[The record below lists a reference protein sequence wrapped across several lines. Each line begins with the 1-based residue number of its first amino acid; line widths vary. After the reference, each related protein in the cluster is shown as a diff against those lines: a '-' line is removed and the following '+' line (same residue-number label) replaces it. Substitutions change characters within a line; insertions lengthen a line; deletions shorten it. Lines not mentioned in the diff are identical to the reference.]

1 MSGIITNLFNNV
13 NRALIYLSLVIW
25 VLLIVYITTR
35 FDFVF
40 GAAASLL
47 PILLLFFIAI
57 VQNPYLG
64 FAIFFIVNYLIS
76 GLSRYIKAIAPG
88 ITMDILLAVV
98 IIALMLSS
106 FKKGSGIKFSNAF
119 NGLTLAALIWFLY
132 CVFEIFNP
140 YSSTI
145 VAWFT
150 SVRGIGMYFL
160 IIVVIIAVV
169 MRRYKDFK
177 RLLVIWAI
185 LSLIAVLKA
194 FLQKTIG
201 FDFAES
207 RWLYFEGGSATHIIY
222 SSIRYFSIF
231 TDAANFGTGI
241 AFSGVV
247 FGISSFYFKDKRM
260 RFFYLITAAA
270 CMYGML
276 LSGTRGSIAVP
287 FVGLTVYAIVS
298 KKLKALILTTLL
310 VVTTFVFLRY
320 TYYGQGNSYIRRM
333 RSFFNTDDAS
343 YVVRIVN
350 QMKVRTYLYDKP
362 IGVGIGMSRGEIKT
376 YRTDPVLSK
385 IPPDSWYVLIWMETG
400 IIGLTLH
407 ILILL
412 YIIFHGGY
420 LVYFKIQD
428 HQLKGLTS
436 ALLCGICGLYVSS
449 YSIEIIGQ
457 FPFGPILY
465 VCMALIFLSPVYDK
479 ELEEAN
485 LINSK
490 PNELES

>member
-1 MSGIITNLFNNV
+1 
-13 NRALIYLSLVIW
+13 LSLVIW

-35 FDFVF
+35 FGFVF

-64 FAIFFIVNYLIS
+64 FVIFFIVNYFIS
-76 GLSRYIKAIAPG
+76 GLSRYFKAISPG
-88 ITMDILLAVV
+88 ITMDMVLAVV
-98 IIALMLSS
+98 IIALLFSS
-106 FKKGSGIKFSNAF
+106 FKKGSEVKFSNAF
-119 NGLTLAALIWFLY
+119 NGLTMAALVWFLY

-145 VAWFT
+145 IAWFT

-185 LSLIAVLKA
+185 LSLLAVLKA
-194 FLQKTIG
+194 IIQKTVG

-207 RWLYFEGGSATHIIY
+207 RWLYVEGAASTHIIF
-222 SSIRYFSIF
+222 SGIRYFSFF
-231 TDAANFGTGI
+231 TDAGNFGTGI
-241 AFSGVV
+241 SFSGVV
-247 FGISSFYFKDKRM
+247 FGIASFYFKDTRM
-260 RFFYLITAAA
+260 RVFYLLTAAA
-270 CMYGML
+270 CMYGVL

-310 VVTTFVFLRY
+310 VATTFVFLRY

-362 IGVGIGMSRGEIKT
+362 IGVGIGMSHYPQLQSHMI
-376 YRTDPVLSK
+376 YR
-385 IPPDSWYVLIWMETG
+385 
-400 IIGLTLH
+400 
-407 ILILL
+407 
-412 YIIFHGGY
+412 
-420 LVYFKIQD
+420 
-428 HQLKGLTS
+428 
-436 ALLCGICGLYVSS
+436 
-449 YSIEIIGQ
+449 
-457 FPFGPILY
+457 
-465 VCMALIFLSPVYDK
+465 
-479 ELEEAN
+479 
-485 LINSK
+485 
-490 PNELES
+490 